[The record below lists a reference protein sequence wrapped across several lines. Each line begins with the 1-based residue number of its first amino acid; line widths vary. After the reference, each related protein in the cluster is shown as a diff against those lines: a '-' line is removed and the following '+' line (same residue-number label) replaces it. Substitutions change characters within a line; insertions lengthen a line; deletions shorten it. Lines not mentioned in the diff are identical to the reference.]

1 MAKHIVIIQGHP
13 DAAVRHYGHALADEY
28 AKGAE
33 DGGMRSS
40 GSTSPSWSFPF
51 CVRRTTSK
59 KGLRRRRLSRRKPPS
74 VGRTTSSSSIP
85 SGLGRCLRCSKRFS
99 NRCFA
104 RALRSISARPAGS
117 EKTAHGQVGPHRRYD
132 GHACIRLPMDLPR
145 PQPQES
151 PAQHALAPP
160 ASARSGRR
168 LIGSIEGMTEKQR
181 AAWLDE
187 MRGLGDIG
195 K

>member
-33 DGGMRSS
+33 DGGHEVRHIEVAQLEFPILRTKDDFEKGVAPEAIKQAQATISWADHLVILYPLWLGSMPALLKAFFEQAFRPGFAFKYGEAGRVPKKCLTGKSARIVVTMGMPAFVYRWIFLAHSLKNLERNILGSS
-40 GSTSPSWSFPF
+40 GIGPISST
-51 CVRRTTSK
+51 
-59 KGLRRRRLSRRKPPS
+59 
-74 VGRTTSSSSIP
+74 
-85 SGLGRCLRCSKRFS
+85 
-99 NRCFA
+99 
-104 RALRSISARPAGS
+104 
-117 EKTAHGQVGPHRRYD
+117 
-132 GHACIRLPMDLPR
+132 
-145 PQPQES
+145 
-151 PAQHALAPP
+151 
-160 ASARSGRR
+160 